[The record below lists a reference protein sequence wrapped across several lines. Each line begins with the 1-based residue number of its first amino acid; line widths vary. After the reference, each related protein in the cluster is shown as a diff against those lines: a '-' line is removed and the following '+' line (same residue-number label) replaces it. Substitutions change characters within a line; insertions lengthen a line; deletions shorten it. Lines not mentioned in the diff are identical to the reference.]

1 MIQQLQTDL
10 RSQKP
15 EVLNTVSWSGEHTYS
30 LSGFLA
36 VFTYQGFMAFADKH
50 PLTHVYLLKHA
61 QEKKQNMV
69 QFQTQSAPSR
79 APFSPL
85 SFCDV
90 YNIKPAHSDQVT
102 AVNIPIS
109 W

>member
-1 MIQQLQTDL
+1 
-10 RSQKP
+10 
-15 EVLNTVSWSGEHTYS
+15 
-30 LSGFLA
+30 
-36 VFTYQGFMAFADKH
+36 MAFGDEH

-61 QEKKQNMV
+61 QEKKDMV

-90 YNIKPAHSDQVT
+90 YNIKPALSDQVT
-102 AVNIPIS
+102 AYGTSKYSNLVVR
-109 W
+109 